1 MADAAVA
8 TEAAVIVRVEGAI
21 GRLTLNRPKALNA
34 LNLDMVRLCDAALT
48 DFETDPAI
56 AAVLIDGA
64 GGRAFC
70 AGGDIRLIRDTG
82 RDNPE
87 IAAGFWAEEYRLNDR
102 IANYPKP
109 YIALMD
115 GIVMGGGIG
124 MSAHGSVRIVTERS
138 VLAMPEVG
146 IGFMPDVGGT
156 FLLGRAGPVGKLL
169 AVTGDRFGAADAI
182 RVGMADAMIP
192 SAALPEFVQALVG
205 HDFGADARADV
216 AALVARFAAEPAP
229 GILGPLETLAAE
241 AFGKET
247 ALEALAVLEADGPE
261 GQRIAALMRAK
272 SPTSVVVTF
281 AEMEHARTMTREE
294 CFDME
299 YRVSLRGLQ
308 KPDFYEGVRAVVVDK
323 DQNPKWDPPTLEAV
337 DPAVVDWFFA
347 SLGDQELGLAAKSA

>member
-1 MADAAVA
+1 MADAAAEPV
-8 TEAAVIVRVEGAI
+8 VIARVEGGI
-21 GRLTLNRPKALNA
+21 GHITLNRPKALNA

-48 DFETDPAI
+48 EFEADPKI

-87 IAAGFWAEEYRLNDR
+87 FAATFWAEEYRLNNR
-102 IANYPKP
+102 IAHYPKP

-124 MSAHGSVRIVTERS
+124 MSGHGSVRIVTERS
-138 VLAMPEVG
+138 MLAMPEVG

-156 FLLGRAGPVGKLL
+156 FLLGRAGPVGKML

-182 RVGMADAMIP
+182 RIGMADHMIP
-192 SAALPEFVQALVG
+192 SAELPAFVEALVG
-205 HDFGADARADV
+205 HGYGADAAADV
-216 AALVARFAAEPAP
+216 AAIVARFAATPEP
-229 GILGPLETLAAE
+229 GILGPLEQLAAA
-241 AFGKET
+241 AFGKAT
-247 ALEALAVLEADGPE
+247 PLEALAVLEADGAE
-261 GQRIAALMRAK
+261 GQRIAGLMRAK

-281 AEMEHARTMTREE
+281 AEMEHARSMSREA

-299 YRVSLRGLQ
+299 YRVSLRSLM

-323 DQNPKWDPPTLEAV
+323 DQNPKWDPPTLEQV
-337 DPAVVDWFFA
+337 DPAIVDWFFA
-347 SLGDQELGLAAKSA
+347 SLGDQELGLAPGA